1 MKTPNYISV
10 ARAAEILGVTRR
22 TIFRKLD
29 QGLLTRYAMGGVLRL
44 DENELHA
51 VMAAGN
57 HPTTTTDD

>member
-1 MKTPNYISV
+1 MNTPKYISV
-10 ARAAEILGVTRR
+10 NRAAEILGVTRR

-29 QGLLTRYAMGGVLRL
+29 DGTFHRYQSGGLLRL

-57 HPTTTTDD
+57 RTTTDD